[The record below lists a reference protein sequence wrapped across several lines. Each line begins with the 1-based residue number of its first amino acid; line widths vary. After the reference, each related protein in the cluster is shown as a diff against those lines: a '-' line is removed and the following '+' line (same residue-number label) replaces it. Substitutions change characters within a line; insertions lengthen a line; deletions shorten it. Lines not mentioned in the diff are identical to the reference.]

1 MTASVSVVIPT
12 HNRRHLLAQTLHTV
26 LAQDADLE
34 VIVVDEASSDG
45 TAEWLTGLQDP
56 RVETIRHDQPRGL
69 ATARNVGLS
78 ASQGEW
84 VAFVDDDD
92 LWFPDKLTA
101 QLDAARR
108 AGLRWAYGGA
118 LDITS
123 EPRLLRVTVPTAA
136 ESARLPWFNA
146 VPGGGSNVV
155 AERKL
160 LEDAG
165 GFDARLQSAED
176 WDMWIRLWQLEA
188 PAVVSMP
195 VVAYR
200 IHPGN
205 MSRKV
210 DDMLAALQV
219 LDRRYRDDR
228 GGEGLDWDDA
238 LRWIGASALRAGDV
252 AAARRVAFAAM
263 RARHPGSWRRLSR
276 ALIPLAPR
284 QPVAAAEERDGLLDR
299 IRPRAVVPWWPG
311 TESWVRETLQVRAA

>member
-12 HNRRHLLAQTLHTV
+12 HNRLHLLAQTLHTV
-26 LAQDADLE
+26 LAQDVDLE

-45 TAEWLTGLQDP
+45 TAEWLAGLRDR
-56 RVETIRHDQPRGL
+56 RVATVRHDEPRGL
-69 ATARNVGLS
+69 PTARNVGLS
-78 ASQGEW
+78 ASQGDW

-92 LWFPDKLTA
+92 LWLPDKLAA
-101 QLDAARR
+101 QLEAARQT
-108 AGLRWAYGGA
+108 GFRWAYGGA

-123 EPRLLRVTVPTAA
+123 EPRLLRVTLPTAA
-136 ESARLPWFNA
+136 GSARLPWVNA

-160 LEDAG
+160 LEEAG
-165 GFDARLQSAED
+165 GFDAGLSSAED
-176 WDMWIRLWQLEA
+176 WDMWIRLWQLGA
-188 PAVVSMP
+188 PAVVP
-195 VVAYR
+195 VPVLAYR

-210 DDMLAALQV
+210 DDMLAAVEV
-219 LDRRYRDDR
+219 LDRRYRGDR

-238 LRWIGASALRAGDV
+238 FRWIGASALRAGDM

-276 ALIPLAPR
+276 ALVPLAPR
-284 QPVAAAEERDGLLDR
+284 QPVAEADERRTVLDR

-311 TESWVRETLQVRAA
+311 TESWIRETLQVLAA

>member
-1 MTASVSVVIPT
+1 MSDLVSVVIPT

-26 LAQDADLE
+26 LAQDLDLE

-45 TAEWLTGLQDP
+45 TADWVAGLQDG
-56 RVETIRHDQPRGL
+56 RVATIRHDQPRGL

-78 ASQGEW
+78 ASQGNW

-92 LWFPDKLTA
+92 LWLPDKLTA
-101 QLDAARR
+101 QLDAARN

-118 LDITS
+118 LHFTS
-123 EPRLLRVTVPTAA
+123 EPRLLRVTLPTAA
-136 ESARLPWFNA
+136 ESARLPWVNA

-155 AERKL
+155 AERGL
-160 LEDAG
+160 LEEAG
-165 GFDARLQSAED
+165 GFDAGLQSAAD
-176 WDMWIRLWQLEA
+176 WDMWIRLWQRGA
-188 PAVVSMP
+188 PAVVPAP

-210 DDMLAALQV
+210 DDMLADLHV
-219 LDRRYRDDR
+219 LDRRYRADR
-228 GGEGLDWDDA
+228 GGEGLDWEDA
-238 LRWIGASALRAGDV
+238 LRWIGASALRSGDA

-263 RARHPGSWRRLSR
+263 RAGHPGSWRRLSR
-276 ALIPLAPR
+276 ALIPLTPR
-284 QPVAAAEERDGLLDR
+284 QPVPTAEQRRTVLDR
-299 IRPRAVVPWWPG
+299 VRPRAVVPWWPG

>member
-1 MTASVSVVIPT
+1 MRDRVSVVIPT
-12 HNRRHLLAQTLHTV
+12 HNRLHLLAQTLHTV
-26 LAQDADLE
+26 LAQGVELD

-45 TAEWLTGLQDP
+45 TAEWLAGLEDP
-56 RVETIRHDQPRGL
+56 RVTTIHHDEPRGL
-69 ATARNVGLS
+69 PSARNVGLS
-78 ASQGEW
+78 ASQGDW

-92 LWFPDKLTA
+92 LWLPDKLEA
-101 QLDAARR
+101 QLEAARN
-108 AGLRWAYGGA
+108 AGRRWAYGGA

-136 ESARLPWFNA
+136 ESARLPWVNA

-160 LEDAG
+160 LEDVG
-165 GFDARLQSAED
+165 GFDAGLQSAED

-188 PAVVSMP
+188 PAVVSRP

-210 DDMLAALQV
+210 DEMLAALRV
-219 LDRRYRDDR
+219 LDRRYRHDR
-228 GGEGLDWDDA
+228 GGEDLDWDDA
-238 LRWIGASALRAGDV
+238 LRWIGASALRAGDM

-276 ALIPLAPR
+276 ALLPLAPR
-284 QPVAAAEERDGLLDR
+284 QPVAEADERYTVVDR
-299 IRPRAVVPWWPG
+299 IRPRPLVPWWPG